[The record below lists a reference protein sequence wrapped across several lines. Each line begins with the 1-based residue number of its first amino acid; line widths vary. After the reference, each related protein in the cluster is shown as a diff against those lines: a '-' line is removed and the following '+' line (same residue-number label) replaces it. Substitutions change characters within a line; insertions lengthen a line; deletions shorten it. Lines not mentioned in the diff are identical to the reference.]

1 MPQRS
6 GSLGTLDAPGYQAEI
21 ARPLI
26 PAAAEWRLAVKKNFR
41 ALPIALEACFGQPF
55 EGDLLHARVSRHQ
68 ITEQLPGQYERRLY
82 DACLTARAGL
92 S

>member
-6 GSLGTLDAPGYQAEI
+6 GSRGTLDAPGYQVEI

-41 ALPIALEACFGQPF
+41 ALHRALEACFGQPF
-55 EGDLLHARVSRHQ
+55 EGDLLHARVSRTKSPSCCQ
-68 ITEQLPGQYERRLY
+68 ASMNGGFMML
-82 DACLTARAGL
+82 A
-92 S
+92 